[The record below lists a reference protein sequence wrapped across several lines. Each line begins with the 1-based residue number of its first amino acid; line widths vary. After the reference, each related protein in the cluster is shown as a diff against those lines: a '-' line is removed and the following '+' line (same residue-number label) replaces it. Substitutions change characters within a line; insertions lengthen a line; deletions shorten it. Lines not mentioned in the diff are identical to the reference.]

1 MFKKQVKGQ
10 KKIVNI
16 PYHYRNFSREG
27 PKGAKNRDKNQR
39 KRKWKKSHPKIDK
52 FDYHYFNLIIKTKK
66 HFKLIK
72 YLTHHLTRAYVD

>member
-1 MFKKQVKGQ
+1 MFKKQLKGQ

-52 FDYHYFNLIIKTKK
+52 FDYH
-66 HFKLIK
+66 
-72 YLTHHLTRAYVD
+72 